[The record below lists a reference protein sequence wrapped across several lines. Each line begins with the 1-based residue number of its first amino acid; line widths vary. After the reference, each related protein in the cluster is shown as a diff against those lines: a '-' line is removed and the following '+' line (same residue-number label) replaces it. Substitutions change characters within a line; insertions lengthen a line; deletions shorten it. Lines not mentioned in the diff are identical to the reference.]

1 MEQIIRRIFGRI
13 LGAKLRRSKI
23 APVNESRP
31 RGLRTFWY
39 SELDDT
45 TQEKAGVKMASYL
58 EKRGKLRVM
67 STWKRYWFVLEGR
80 LLLYYKS
87 ELEYINLSACR
98 GSINM
103 GLASCVRPGAIRGP
117 AHQGYVIEVVTRSQ
131 VITLRSKDRVLQ
143 EQWLQALLDSMALPH
158 AATPIRRAGA
168 PLHFRYSLE
177 TLPTLSEVEVAVGE
191 TKPKLNTLPYQGK
204 ETTVSRRDSVLG
216 RIKRIGGHSYG
227 GSLETILKRR
237 NETYASEPTEL
248 YTSINSNISTKKSVD
263 RMLKVQDHKTS
274 EFETS
279 EVIETNKSQN
289 IETPGKYTKILAT
302 VEVNHSNQSVVSIS
316 DKQDDPSNVS
326 KITPQSYSSLMHGED
341 NINTLSESIND
352 DSVVSENISKSD
364 VCDKQTG
371 NITQRF
377 KGEDKEI
384 KKSEIIKKLDHITST
399 FKELSSQ
406 QKSTQI
412 SYKDEPNSSDFRQNS
427 LLSVKTV
434 QSLSQVEDTVNEN
447 RSSISMENLLYQK
460 TKTLDSDHGSSE
472 EELRSFSKPV
482 GSYEDLKVCSTS
494 TLDKTKEKVSD
505 IVKVISND
513 DAKTCAKNERNTNSF
528 EDTSEY
534 DYYSCYDKVS
544 LMENLKNQEQK
555 TDGVTREPDLPP
567 RPSVNQESTTDPI
580 SNHETIKELNDDHEE
595 YYQPANID
603 SKPSSSLSS
612 SAEGPTHEKKETK
625 NHFNIKLS
633 KKLLRSSSKE
643 SVDSI
648 EKHPLKKRKQSFL
661 KKMLGKYRKK
671 TPTPLAHDSECP
683 ELASSDEPEYE
694 TVDYAKVDSTK
705 QPDSMS
711 TAPEEKPR
719 VFGTKSVI
727 SDGAMLELKKKLR
740 NMGEIVD
747 SRESDDIEDEY
758 ADVNKVSAPAIVQN
772 DPLQGNKKPVP
783 VPRHTG
789 TSNIPTEELGL
800 VFHRDPED
808 KQTITKPPG
817 LPPRRF
823 LRPRSPWHDIPTN
836 NSPVYGNL
844 DDLHSAST
852 QQEITDEML
861 GTPQGFTFV
870 KNKWRA
876 AEKGPS
882 QAQWNR
888 EHRQV
893 AFPGRLGQR
902 VLQWQG
908 ETSGGEDNKQETSE
922 TNVCSES
929 DKQETSVCSESDK
942 QDTSVCSESD
952 IQETSVCSESDK
964 NLNKSPDYQETLKV
978 RGKDEGSL
986 VPSSE
991 ERNRPAL
998 ESKKEL
1004 HTTCHPDVHIEKTQT
1019 VVKGTDISGHLVF
1032 VECEDT
1038 TKLPLN
1044 IGKKTNESHTEQNEI
1059 PAKDMIEKQGKN
1071 ISGTHIIEIKDK
1083 VKVNKYIYNCNN
1095 IESQASKTFIAA
1107 EIKQIEAERKEDS
1120 AIRATDSTLKSENF
1134 VEQSFRKEI
1143 NGEEENVRSKSCFAI
1158 LNEGMN
1164 KTEDSVIIDV
1174 STQVSC
1180 ADDTLNGP
1188 PQTINSNSNQD
1199 TDVQLSSQINPS
1211 SSGSIDIIQ
1220 VVSKPDQVQLNET
1233 VQSES
1238 DDNIKV
1244 INTDLPNMVL
1254 KESDKTI
1261 STHSNE
1267 DAEQDSLVLL
1277 DVLDSGKDASMV
1289 KETIYSSLKEDLGT
1303 FSEHRETYLKNRF
1316 VFMESDKNIKS
1327 INTYGNIPKIS
1338 KTQETKEC
1346 DIPSISKSVVEKN
1359 HVFEIGNKI
1368 DVKNGHE
1375 DEEVQLRKYNSG
1387 VKYLTLNQSSVINEA
1402 GVCASCRLIS
1412 IKGQDVCKQ
1421 FIDSTEPSANGAK
1434 AIRCIKY
1441 EETGHVEQEQL
1452 IPVTKRYSDELN
1464 LLLAQLAEI
1473 TSAPLLSPG
1482 VTISL
1487 VDFPENRR
1495 QRDSELSEFDQLALQ
1510 APIRRRRHSDPDYDV
1525 PRPHRSLLH
1534 LLPRPGGTSVKLAQE
1549 GDAIQAT
1556 RFFGETDLN
1565 VESLAPRLTQLF
1577 GTLDHSRNS
1586 WNTTSMSPDSLETER
1601 ISYTAQR

>member
-1 MEQIIRRIFGRI
+1 MYWITGDM
-13 LGAKLRRSKI
+13 KI
-23 APVNESRP
+23 
-31 RGLRTFWY
+31 
-39 SELDDT
+39 
-45 TQEKAGVKMASYL
+45 KAQL
-58 EKRGKLRVM
+58 CQRVM

-191 TKPKLNTLPYQGK
+191 TKPKQNTLPYQRK
-204 ETTVSRRDSVLG
+204 ETTVSRHDSVLG

-237 NETYASEPTEL
+237 NETYASEPNEL
-248 YTSINSNISTKKSVD
+248 YTSPNSDISTKKSVD
-263 RMLKVQDHKTS
+263 RIHKVQDHKTS

-289 IETPGKYTKILAT
+289 IDTPEKYTKIIAK
-302 VEVNHSNQSVVSIS
+302 VEVNHNNPPMVTIH
-316 DKQDDPSNVS
+316 DKQDDPSNVLMN
-326 KITPQSYSSLMHGED
+326 KKTPQSYSSLMHEED
-341 NINTLSESIND
+341 NIKTLSESIYD
-352 DSVVSENISKSD
+352 DSVISENISKSD
-364 VCDKQTG
+364 VCDKYIE
-371 NITQRF
+371 NIPQHY
-377 KGEDKEI
+377 EDDDKDI
-384 KKSEIIKKLDHITST
+384 KRSEIIRKLDHITST
-399 FKELSSQ
+399 FKEISSQ

-412 SYKDEPNSSDFRQNS
+412 THKDEPNDSDFRQNS
-427 LLSVKTV
+427 LSSVKTIKP
-434 QSLSQVEDTVNEN
+434 LSQVEETVDEN
-447 RSSISMENLLYQK
+447 RRSISMENLLYQK

-482 GSYEDLKVCSTS
+482 GSYEDLKGCSTS
-494 TLDKTKEKVSD
+494 TLDKTKEKVSG
-505 IVKVISND
+505 IVKVISNN
-513 DAKTCAKNERNTNSF
+513 DAKTCVKNEQNTNSF

-555 TDGVTREPDLPP
+555 TDSVTREPDLPP

-580 SNHETIKELNDDHEE
+580 SNHEMIKELNDDPEE
-595 YYQPANID
+595 YYQPENLD

-661 KKMLGKYRKK
+661 KKMLRKYCKK
-671 TPTPLAHDSECP
+671 TPTPLAHDSECA

-694 TVDYAKVDSTK
+694 TVDYVKVDSTK
-705 QPDSMS
+705 QLDSKS
-711 TAPEEKPR
+711 TAPEEKPK
-719 VFGTKSVI
+719 VFGSKSVI

-740 NMGEIVD
+740 NMGEIGN
-747 SRESDDIEDEY
+747 SGESDDIEEEY
-758 ADVNKVSAPAIVQN
+758 ADVSKISAPASVKN

-800 VFHRDPED
+800 VSHRDPED

-844 DDLHSAST
+844 DDLHSASMR
-852 QQEITDEML
+852 QEITDEML

-876 AEKGPS
+876 AEKGSS

-888 EHRQV
+888 ELRQV

-908 ETSGGEDNKQETSE
+908 ETSGGEDDKHETSI
-922 TNVCSES
+922 CSER
-929 DKQETSVCSESDK
+929 
-942 QDTSVCSESD
+942 
-952 IQETSVCSESDK
+952 DK
-964 NLNKSPDYQETLKV
+964 NLNKSPDYQETLKA
-978 RGKDEGSL
+978 RGKEEGSL

-991 ERNRPAL
+991 ERNQPAL
-998 ESKKEL
+998 ESRKEL
-1004 HTTCHPDVHIEKTQT
+1004 HTTCHPAVHIEKTQT
-1019 VVKGTDISGHLVF
+1019 VVKSTDTSGSFVF

-1038 TKLPLN
+1038 SKLPLN
-1044 IGKKTNESHTEQNEI
+1044 IERKTNESHIEQNEI
-1059 PAKDMIEKQGKN
+1059 PGMELIEKQGKN
-1071 ISGTHIIEIKDK
+1071 ISGTHINEIEDK
-1083 VKVNKYIYNCNN
+1083 VKVNKYIDNFNN
-1095 IESQASKTFIAA
+1095 IESVPSNTFIAA

-1120 AIRATDSTLKSENF
+1120 GIQASDYTLKSENSI
-1134 VEQSFRKEI
+1134 EQSGDKSFRKEI
-1143 NGEEENVRSKSCFAI
+1143 NGEEENVKGKSCFAI
-1158 LNEGMN
+1158 LNKGIN

-1188 PQTINSNSNQD
+1188 PQTINSNFNKD
-1199 TDVQLSSQINPS
+1199 TDVQLSFQINS
-1211 SSGSIDIIQ
+1211 SSSRSIDISQI
-1220 VVSKPDQVQLNET
+1220 VSKPDPVELNET
-1233 VQSES
+1233 VQCES
-1238 DDNIKV
+1238 DDNIKL
-1244 INTDLPNMVL
+1244 IDTDLPNMGL
-1254 KESDKTI
+1254 KENDKTI
-1261 STHSNE
+1261 NIHNSE
-1267 DAEQDSLVLL
+1267 DGKQDSLVLL
-1277 DVLDSGKDASMV
+1277 DVLDSGRDASIV
-1289 KETIYSSLKEDLGT
+1289 KETIYSSLKQDLGT
-1303 FSEHRETYLKNRF
+1303 FSENAETYLKNKF
-1316 VFMESDKNIKS
+1316 VFMESDKNIES
-1327 INTYGNIPKIS
+1327 INTHGNIPKIS

-1346 DIPSISKSVVEKN
+1346 DKPSINKNIVEKN

-1368 DVKNGHE
+1368 DVNNGHE
-1375 DEEVQLRKYNSG
+1375 DEEVQL
-1387 VKYLTLNQSSVINEA
+1387 L
-1402 GVCASCRLIS
+1402 
-1412 IKGQDVCKQ
+1412 
-1421 FIDSTEPSANGAK
+1421 
-1434 AIRCIKY
+1434 
-1441 EETGHVEQEQL
+1441 
-1452 IPVTKRYSDELN
+1452 TKRYSDELN

-1487 VDFPENRR
+1487 VDFPENRK

-1534 LLPRPGGTSVKLAQE
+1534 LLPRSGGTSVKLAQE
-1549 GDAIQAT
+1549 GDVIQAT

-1577 GTLDHSRNS
+1577 GTVDHSRNS
-1586 WNTTSMSPDSLETER
+1586 WNTTSMSPDSLETEH

>member
-1 MEQIIRRIFGRI
+1 
-13 LGAKLRRSKI
+13 
-23 APVNESRP
+23 
-31 RGLRTFWY
+31 
-39 SELDDT
+39 
-45 TQEKAGVKMASYL
+45 
-58 EKRGKLRVM
+58 
-67 STWKRYWFVLEGR
+67 
-80 LLLYYKS
+80 
-87 ELEYINLSACR
+87 
-98 GSINM
+98 M

-131 VITLRSKDRVLQ
+131 VITL
-143 EQWLQALLDSMALPH
+143 
-158 AATPIRRAGA
+158 
-168 PLHFRYSLE
+168 
-177 TLPTLSEVEVAVGE
+177 VEVAVGE
-191 TKPKLNTLPYQGK
+191 TKPKQNTLPYQRK
-204 ETTVSRRDSVLG
+204 ETTVSRHNSVLG

-248 YTSINSNISTKKSVD
+248 YTSPNSDISTKKSAETIH
-263 RMLKVQDHKTS
+263 KVQDHKTS

-289 IETPGKYTKILAT
+289 IDTPEKYTKILAT
-302 VEVNHSNQSVVSIS
+302 IEVNHNNQPVLTIY
-316 DKQDDPSNVS
+316 DKKDDPSNVLTS
-326 KITPQSYSSLMHGED
+326 KKTPQSYSSLMHEED
-341 NINTLSESIND
+341 NINTLSESIYD

-364 VCDKQTG
+364 VCDQHTK
-371 NITQRF
+371 NIPQRY
-377 KGEDKEI
+377 EDDDKEI
-384 KKSEIIKKLDHITST
+384 KRSEIIRKLDHITST

-412 SYKDEPNSSDFRQNS
+412 TYKDEPNGCDFRQNS

-434 QSLSQVEDTVNEN
+434 QSLSQVEEIVDEN
-447 RSSISMENLLYQK
+447 RKSISMENLLYQK

-482 GSYEDLKVCSTS
+482 GSYEDLKGCSTS
-494 TLDKTKEKVSD
+494 TLDKTKEKVSG
-505 IVKVISND
+505 IVKVISNN
-513 DAKTCAKNERNTNSF
+513 DAKTCVKNEQNTNSF

-555 TDGVTREPDLPP
+555 TDSVTREPDLPP

-595 YYQPANID
+595 YYQPENFD

-671 TPTPLAHDSECP
+671 TPTPLAHDNEIQRYLVRSLTLIFLCEAVSLEQEETQTHCDCQCVALTDLCRGGVDP
-683 ELASSDEPEYE
+683 WCGCLDAWLFVCRCLGSLADTHNGLYMTYPLHLSLFVNSCAELASSDEPEYE
-694 TVDYAKVDSTK
+694 TVDYVKVDSTK
-705 QPDSMS
+705 QLDSKS
-711 TAPEEKPR
+711 TAPEEKPK

-740 NMGEIVD
+740 NMGEIGN
-747 SRESDDIEDEY
+747 SRESDDIVDEY
-758 ADVNKVSAPAIVQN
+758 ADVSKVSAPASVKN

-789 TSNIPTEELGL
+789 TSNISTEELGL
-800 VFHRDPED
+800 VSHRDPED

-844 DDLHSAST
+844 DDLHSASMR
-852 QQEITDEML
+852 QEITDEML
-861 GTPQGFTFV
+861 GTPQGFMFV

-876 AEKGPS
+876 AEKGSS

-888 EHRQV
+888 ELRQV

-908 ETSGGEDNKQETSE
+908 ETSGGEDDKHETSM
-922 TNVCSES
+922 CSER
-929 DKQETSVCSESDK
+929 
-942 QDTSVCSESD
+942 
-952 IQETSVCSESDK
+952 DK
-964 NLNKSPDYQETLKV
+964 NLNKSPDYQETLKA
-978 RGKDEGSL
+978 RGKEEGSL
-986 VPSSE
+986 VTSSE
-991 ERNRPAL
+991 ERNQPAL
-998 ESKKEL
+998 EIKKEL
-1004 HTTCHPDVHIEKTQT
+1004 HTTCHPTVHIEKTQT
-1019 VVKGTDISGHLVF
+1019 VVKGTDTSGHFVF

-1038 TKLPLN
+1038 SKLPLN
-1044 IGKKTNESHTEQNEI
+1044 IGRKTNESHIEQNEI
-1059 PAKDMIEKQGKN
+1059 PGKELIEKQVKN
-1071 ISGTHIIEIKDK
+1071 ISGTHIIEIEDK
-1083 VKVNKYIYNCNN
+1083 VKVNKYIDNCNN
-1095 IESQASKTFIAA
+1095 IESQASNTFIAE
-1107 EIKQIEAERKEDS
+1107 EIKQIEAERKEDLGILAS
-1120 AIRATDSTLKSENF
+1120 DYALKSENF
-1134 VEQSFRKEI
+1134 IEQSGDKSFRKEI
-1143 NGEEENVRSKSCFAI
+1143 NVEEENIKGKSCIAI
-1158 LNEGMN
+1158 LNKGID

-1174 STQVSC
+1174 GTQ
-1180 ADDTLNGP
+1180 
-1188 PQTINSNSNQD
+1188 
-1199 TDVQLSSQINPS
+1199 
-1211 SSGSIDIIQ
+1211 
-1220 VVSKPDQVQLNET
+1220 
-1233 VQSES
+1233 
-1238 DDNIKV
+1238 
-1244 INTDLPNMVL
+1244 
-1254 KESDKTI
+1254 
-1261 STHSNE
+1261 
-1267 DAEQDSLVLL
+1267 
-1277 DVLDSGKDASMV
+1277 
-1289 KETIYSSLKEDLGT
+1289 
-1303 FSEHRETYLKNRF
+1303 
-1316 VFMESDKNIKS
+1316 
-1327 INTYGNIPKIS
+1327 
-1338 KTQETKEC
+1338 
-1346 DIPSISKSVVEKN
+1346 
-1359 HVFEIGNKI
+1359 I

-1375 DEEVQLRKYNSG
+1375 DEEVQLRKYNSS
-1387 VKYLTLNQSSVINEA
+1387 VKYLTLNQSAVINEP
-1402 GVCASCRLIS
+1402 GICASCRLIS
-1412 IKGQDVCKQ
+1412 IKGQDFCKQ
-1421 FIDSTEPSANGAK
+1421 LIDSNEPSATGAK

-1487 VDFPENRR
+1487 VDFPENRK

-1565 VESLAPRLTQLF
+1565 VESIAPRLTQLF
-1577 GTLDHSRNS
+1577 GTVDHSRNS
-1586 WNTTSMSPDSLETER
+1586 WNTTSMSPDSLETDH
-1601 ISYTAQR
+1601 ISYTAQRPRYVGIQGLLATFVSFSSWVAHLLQNSSLQRFLNCVLSSNFSLRLLPLITSQWSFDDVSRALPIEQLV

>member
-1 MEQIIRRIFGRI
+1 
-13 LGAKLRRSKI
+13 
-23 APVNESRP
+23 
-31 RGLRTFWY
+31 
-39 SELDDT
+39 
-45 TQEKAGVKMASYL
+45 
-58 EKRGKLRVM
+58 
-67 STWKRYWFVLEGR
+67 
-80 LLLYYKS
+80 
-87 ELEYINLSACR
+87 
-98 GSINM
+98 
-103 GLASCVRPGAIRGP
+103 
-117 AHQGYVIEVVTRSQ
+117 
-131 VITLRSKDRVLQ
+131 
-143 EQWLQALLDSMALPH
+143 
-158 AATPIRRAGA
+158 
-168 PLHFRYSLE
+168 
-177 TLPTLSEVEVAVGE
+177 
-191 TKPKLNTLPYQGK
+191 
-204 ETTVSRRDSVLG
+204 
-216 RIKRIGGHSYG
+216 
-227 GSLETILKRR
+227 
-237 NETYASEPTEL
+237 
-248 YTSINSNISTKKSVD
+248 
-263 RMLKVQDHKTS
+263 
-274 EFETS
+274 
-279 EVIETNKSQN
+279 
-289 IETPGKYTKILAT
+289 
-302 VEVNHSNQSVVSIS
+302 
-316 DKQDDPSNVS
+316 
-326 KITPQSYSSLMHGED
+326 MHEED
-341 NINTLSESIND
+341 NINTLSESIYD

-364 VCDKQTG
+364 VCDQHTK
-371 NITQRF
+371 NIPQRY
-377 KGEDKEI
+377 EDDDKEI
-384 KKSEIIKKLDHITST
+384 KRSEIIRKLDHITST

-412 SYKDEPNSSDFRQNS
+412 TYKDEPNGCDFRQNS

-434 QSLSQVEDTVNEN
+434 QSLSQVEEIVDEN
-447 RSSISMENLLYQK
+447 RKSISMENLLYQK

-482 GSYEDLKVCSTS
+482 GSYEDLKGCITS
-494 TLDKTKEKVSD
+494 TLDKTKEKVSG
-505 IVKVISND
+505 IVKVISNN
-513 DAKTCAKNERNTNSF
+513 DAKACVKNEENTNSF

-555 TDGVTREPDLPP
+555 TDSVTREPDLPP

-595 YYQPANID
+595 YYQPENFD

-671 TPTPLAHDSECP
+671 TPTPLAHDNECVALTDLCGGGVDP
-683 ELASSDEPEYE
+683 WCGCLDAWLFVCQCLGSLADAHKRFIYDIPLAFSHLCAELASSDEPEYE
-694 TVDYAKVDSTK
+694 TVDYVKVDSTK
-705 QPDSMS
+705 QLDSKS
-711 TAPEEKPR
+711 TAPEEKPK

-740 NMGEIVD
+740 NMGEIGN
-747 SRESDDIEDEY
+747 SRESDDIVDEY
-758 ADVNKVSAPAIVQN
+758 ADVSKVSAPASVKN

-789 TSNIPTEELGL
+789 TSNISTEELGL
-800 VFHRDPED
+800 VSHRDPED

-844 DDLHSAST
+844 DDLHSASMR
-852 QQEITDEML
+852 QEITDEML

-876 AEKGPS
+876 AEKGSS

-888 EHRQV
+888 ELRQV

-908 ETSGGEDNKQETSE
+908 ETSGGEDDKHETSM
-922 TNVCSES
+922 CSER
-929 DKQETSVCSESDK
+929 
-942 QDTSVCSESD
+942 
-952 IQETSVCSESDK
+952 DK
-964 NLNKSPDYQETLKV
+964 NLNKSPDYQETLKA
-978 RGKDEGSL
+978 RGKEEGSL
-986 VPSSE
+986 VTSSE
-991 ERNRPAL
+991 ERNQPAL
-998 ESKKEL
+998 EIKKEL
-1004 HTTCHPDVHIEKTQT
+1004 HTTCHPTVHIEKTQT
-1019 VVKGTDISGHLVF
+1019 VVKGTDTSGHFVF

-1038 TKLPLN
+1038 SKLPLN
-1044 IGKKTNESHTEQNEI
+1044 IGRKTNESHIEQNEI
-1059 PAKDMIEKQGKN
+1059 PGKELIEKQVKN
-1071 ISGTHIIEIKDK
+1071 ISGTHIIEIEDK
-1083 VKVNKYIYNCNN
+1083 VKVNKYIDNCNN
-1095 IESQASKTFIAA
+1095 IESQASNTFIAE
-1107 EIKQIEAERKEDS
+1107 EIKQIEAERKEDLGILAS
-1120 AIRATDSTLKSENF
+1120 DYALKSENF
-1134 VEQSFRKEI
+1134 IEQSGDKSFRKEI
-1143 NGEEENVRSKSCFAI
+1143 NGEEENVKGKSCIAI
-1158 LNEGMN
+1158 LNKGID

-1174 STQVSC
+1174 GTQVSC
-1180 ADDTLNGP
+1180 ADELNGP

-1199 TDVQLSSQINPS
+1199 TDVQLSSQINS
-1211 SSGSIDIIQ
+1211 SSSSIDISQI
-1220 VVSKPDQVQLNET
+1220 VSKPDPVELNET
-1233 VQSES
+1233 VQCER
-1238 DDNIKV
+1238 DDNIKL
-1244 INTDLPNMVL
+1244 IDTDLPNMDL
-1254 KESDKTI
+1254 KENDKTI
-1261 STHSNE
+1261 NIHNSE
-1267 DAEQDSLVLL
+1267 DGKQDSLVLL
-1277 DVLDSGKDASMV
+1277 DVLDSGRDTSIV
-1289 KETIYSSLKEDLGT
+1289 KETIYSSLKQDSGT
-1303 FSEHRETYLKNRF
+1303 FSENGETHLNNRF
-1316 VFMESDKNIKS
+1316 VLMESDKNIKS
-1327 INTYGNIPKIS
+1327 INTHGNIPKIS

-1346 DIPSISKSVVEKN
+1346 DKPSINKNIVEKN

-1375 DEEVQLRKYNSG
+1375 DEEVQLRKYNSS
-1387 VKYLTLNQSSVINEA
+1387 VKYLTLNQSAVINEP
-1402 GVCASCRLIS
+1402 GICASCRLIS
-1412 IKGQDVCKQ
+1412 IKGQDFCKQ
-1421 FIDSTEPSANGAK
+1421 LIDSNEPSATGAK

-1487 VDFPENRR
+1487 VDFPENRK

-1565 VESLAPRLTQLF
+1565 VESLAPRVPIATKALHNARDFTPESAKRSAEVGIPIITTWGGALSELVPRLLS
-1577 GTLDHSRNS
+1577 TLGS
-1586 WNTTSMSPDSLETER
+1586 
-1601 ISYTAQR
+1601 